1 MFTNNR
7 YIPIL
12 FYHNVGNEKHKSF
25 ITIREFDRQMKFLK
39 DRGCNTSSCDSLDS
53 QSGNISITFDDGYED
68 NLINALPI
76 LKKYGFTAT
85 CFIVPNSIGKTNE
98 WDITQHKLM
107 DKIQIKEWIY
117 EGMSIGSHSLSH
129 LDLTIISIGD
139 LRNEIESSKKYLE
152 DYFQVSVDNFCYPFG
167 KYNKNVINLVK
178 LNGYKKAFTTNR
190 GLYHINTSKP
200 YEVKR
205 VPISKNISRF
215 KFWLKTSTIY
225 ENL

>member
-129 LDLTIISIGD
+129 LHLTIISIGD
-139 LRNEIESSKKYLE
+139 LRNEIESSKK
-152 DYFQVSVDNFCYPFG
+152 
-167 KYNKNVINLVK
+167 
-178 LNGYKKAFTTNR
+178 
-190 GLYHINTSKP
+190 
-200 YEVKR
+200 
-205 VPISKNISRF
+205 
-215 KFWLKTSTIY
+215 
-225 ENL
+225 